1 VALGNEPTGE
11 IPGSPRENKAEGIR
25 ENGVDSRMPG
35 NEVRE
40 ENRRELPNREV
51 FGLTQTMPFDAPP
64 RSFDATELGECP

>member
-1 VALGNEPTGE
+1 VARGNEPTGE

-40 ENRRELPNREV
+40 ENRTELPDREV
-51 FGLTQTMPFDAPP
+51 FELTQTTPLDAPP
-64 RSFDATELGECP
+64 RSFDTTELGGCP